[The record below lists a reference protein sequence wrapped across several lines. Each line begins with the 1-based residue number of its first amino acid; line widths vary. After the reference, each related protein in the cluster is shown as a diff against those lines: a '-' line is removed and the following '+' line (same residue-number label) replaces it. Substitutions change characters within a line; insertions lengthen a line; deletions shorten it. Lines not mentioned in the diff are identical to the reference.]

1 VAFYEYVGA
10 GSAGTGSAGAG
21 SVGSATFVAT
31 PATAGPWDPALQH
44 AGPPS
49 ALLARAFEAHE
60 PVDGQLL
67 HRVAVDIL
75 RPVPVAP
82 LTVRVRTVRPGRRIT
97 LVEGVAEAGGQEVLH
112 ARGWRLAAPARRAP
126 YTGTDGQ
133 VPEVPAER
141 ELDAWPGAY
150 TAGYVAAME
159 WRFVAGG
166 LTQPGPA
173 RVWVRSRLPLVAGEQ
188 TSPFCRTLLVA
199 DSGSG
204 VSACLDPVEW
214 LFVNVDLTVVLHRH
228 PRGEWILL
236 DAATTIGT
244 DGAGLATSR
253 LADLDG
259 GIGQGMQTLAVTLR

>member
-1 VAFYEYVGA
+1 MLPAVAFYER
-10 GSAGTGSAGAG
+10 AGT
-21 SVGSATFVAT
+21 ATFVAT
-31 PATAGPWDPALQH
+31 PATAGPWDVAAQH

-49 ALLARAFEAHE
+49 ALIARAFEAHE
-60 PVDGQLL
+60 PVEGQRL

-82 LTVRVRTVRPGRRIT
+82 LTLRVRTVRPGRRIT

-112 ARGWRLAAPARRAP
+112 ARGWRLA
-126 YTGTDGQ
+126 
-133 VPEVPAER
+133 VPPPRPPVAGADDRVPDVPAER
-141 ELDAWPGAY
+141 EPEAWPGAY
-150 TAGYVAAME
+150 TAGYVSAMD

-166 LTQPGPA
+166 LTRSGPSQ
-173 RVWVRSRLPLVAGEQ
+173 VWVRSRLPLVAGEE

-204 VSACLDPVEW
+204 VSGSLDPTVW

-236 DAATTIGT
+236 DAVTTIGP
-244 DGAGLATSR
+244 DGAGLAASR
-253 LADLDG
+253 LADRDG
-259 GIGQGMQTLAVTLR
+259 AIGQGMQTLLVTPR